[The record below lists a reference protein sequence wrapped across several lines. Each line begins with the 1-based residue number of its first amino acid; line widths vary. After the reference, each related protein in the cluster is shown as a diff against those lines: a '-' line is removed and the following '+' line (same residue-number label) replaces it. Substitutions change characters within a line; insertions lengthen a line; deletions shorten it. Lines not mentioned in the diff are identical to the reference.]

1 MARWLY
7 RPRPWPRRCALCRD
21 WSSQA
26 LCEDCRA
33 LVDRP
38 RPRCLRCGLGLSLA
52 GAPCSACATHPPPVA
67 WTLVGADYA
76 FPWDGLIQRLKFAQE
91 LALADLLAQQMAQQL
106 AQQLEPLQAPHR
118 APPVGQHLA
127 PLALSPNAAAP
138 VTLVLPVPLHARRLR
153 ERGFNQA
160 WELARRLA
168 RQLQL
173 PARAD
178 ALLRHRDTGHQA
190 ELPAAQRWQ
199 NVQQAFMPDPQ
210 HGRLLRGQHVALVD
224 DVMTTGATAYAA
236 ALAAKEAGA
245 ASVALWVAAR
255 TPAPEA

>member
-1 MARWLY
+1 M
-7 RPRPWPRRCALCRD
+7 
-21 WSSQA
+21 
-26 LCEDCRA
+26 
-33 LVDRP
+33 
-38 RPRCLRCGLGLSLA
+38 
-52 GAPCSACATHPPPVA
+52 
-67 WTLVGADYA
+67 
-76 FPWDGLIQRLKFAQE
+76 
-91 LALADLLAQQMAQQL
+91 
-106 AQQLEPLQAPHR
+106 
-118 APPVGQHLA
+118 
-127 PLALSPNAAAP
+127 
-138 VTLVLPVPLHARRLR
+138 LPVPLHPRRLR

-178 ALLRHRDTGHQA
+178 ALLRHRDTGQQA

-199 NVQQAFMPDPQ
+199 NVQKAFMPDPQ
-210 HGRLLRGQHVALVD
+210 HGRHLRGQHVALVD

-255 TPAPEA
+255 TPAPEAPEAPEA